1 MTAVYIIDGASQA
14 TGGTGWGSRPGLSAR
29 SWNPRWGVVS
39 PRPDTWVRP
48 PTAETGARPP
58 RGRRA
63 ARQAS
68 CNPAISQLVPGGCK
82 CPGSPPHPP
91 TPLSTRLEG
100 VEEEETD
107 NNLELWRKSWVLL
120 SVGHLV
126 TPLARVSKPLAPF
139 TFSGSS
145 WKQGRSFSE
154 SNFDPS
160 RDNTI
165 LRFLLLV
172 VVMVRVREEDASGL
186 EINFEEEE
194 NADGL
199 PLEGKL
205 LIHPLNLQ
213 VKPNFGK
220 NQNLFTPLKGC
231 LGSESDSLLSID
243 CGRPHLQDVFK
254 FLCQLFS
261 YGKIQTYMK

>member
-1 MTAVYIIDGASQA
+1 MRAPGIRAGVLSLPGRTPGSALPLRRLARGLREVGGRPAKPPVIQPSPNWYRAAVN
-14 TGGTGWGSRPGLSAR
+14 AR
-29 SWNPRWGVVS
+29 
-39 PRPDTWVRP
+39 
-48 PTAETGARPP
+48 EARP
-58 RGRRA
+58 
-63 ARQAS
+63 
-68 CNPAISQLVPGGCK
+68 
-82 CPGSPPHPP
+82 
-91 TPLSTRLEG
+91 TRLPRLKG

-165 LRFLLLV
+165 LRFLLRV
-172 VVMVRVREEDASGL
+172 VVVVRVREEDASGL

-199 PLEGKL
+199 PLKGKL

-213 VKPNFGK
+213 VKPIFGK

-243 CGRPHLQDVFK
+243 CGRPHLQDLFK